1 MFQMKVKGGV
11 KMQNNFLE
19 CDKCCTKIFDYDA
32 FGESKYEIINNE
44 ILCVP
49 CLEKGGFLNDN

>member
-1 MFQMKVKGGV
+1 
-11 KMQNNFLE
+11 MQNDFLE

-44 ILCVP
+44 ILCVS

>member
-1 MFQMKVKGGV
+1 
-11 KMQNNFLE
+11 MQN
-19 CDKCCTKIFDYDA
+19 DA
-32 FGESKYEIINNE
+32 FGESPYEIVNDQ

>member
-1 MFQMKVKGGV
+1 
-11 KMQNNFLE
+11 MQNDFLE

-32 FGESKYEIINNE
+32 FGDSPYEIVNDQ

-49 CLEKGGFLNDN
+49 CLEKENLENVE